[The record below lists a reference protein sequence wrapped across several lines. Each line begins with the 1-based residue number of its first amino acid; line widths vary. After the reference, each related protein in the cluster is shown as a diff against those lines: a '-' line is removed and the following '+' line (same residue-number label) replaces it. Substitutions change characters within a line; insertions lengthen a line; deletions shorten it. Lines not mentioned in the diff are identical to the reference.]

1 MINANYAVTL
11 PSESENATE
20 SGIATSL
27 QELYKHPEGEGG
39 ATFKIIDKCPLG
51 KSFTWYWNLDM
62 IFNQLEHRCRSHCRI
77 VLFLQQQQCGV

>member
-51 KSFTWYWNLDM
+51 KSFTHSESRRYD
-62 IFNQLEHRCRSHCRI
+62 LEHRCRI